1 MNILSKYLL
10 NSILEKKGRMLL
22 ILFSIIIGTALFTA
36 SLGISDS
43 ITNNY
48 VNTLKGAYENFNV
61 EISANS
67 KAKDPLFK
75 PSDFKASDI
84 KDSFKTAAINGY
96 VKNNDSKTF
105 NMLGTTLTDFKKFK
119 SIKILKSSN
128 LEPFSG
134 NKLIISKKTADS
146 LKLKPG
152 DKLNLYTLG
161 KSKEYTIS
169 SVASNTG
176 LFLSDTSSNFIL
188 ITPTKNVCDIYG
200 ESSKYTSMYA
210 AINSN
215 SLNTWIKN
223 FNNKNPNFTAK
234 LLVDES
240 EVASQSLTIKICML
254 FMLCIVLIMSIF
266 IIYSSFKMIVTER
279 LSVFETFLST
289 GATKLNIVL
298 ILLKESFTY
307 GFIGGILGDL
317 LGAAIIYLTSNFTNP
332 FKDEGIKATVSL
344 NYSYF
349 IYGFILAL
357 MVSIISSLIPILSIR
372 KLPVKE
378 VILNNFGVSNNISVK
393 SFIIGIILIA
403 LSISFHFLGGNI
415 KGQRPYITAL
425 PAFFIGFVG
434 VIIIIPKLVDFILYP
449 FARVFRKINSTLM
462 LSVNNVR
469 TSKILLNNIRLI
481 SVSVIAIMIIM
492 SFSLSLNDVL
502 TGVYKKLNF
511 DLIVDINS
519 QNANILKA
527 SNDIIKNSSKNSK
540 IIKHQYVDTNLNGD
554 ASKKINVLCIEP
566 QNFKGYD
573 NYLNYADKNA
583 QLDELD
589 GNEDGIII
597 SKKISTRYS
606 IKKGDEINL
615 YSDNKKE
622 TFKVLSIVD
631 AKFMNMGNVNLIS
644 YKAAEKHFDIKY
656 SDEFFISTNSSV
668 SKLKNDLAKQLKGLP
683 ISISTRQDS
692 INHDSEN
699 CKQIV
704 SLLSIFSYI
713 TMIIGSFGILSNI
726 SLSFLQRKREL
737 AVLSSIGLTN
747 GSRNCMILCE
757 SFIETII
764 GLIFS
769 FISASLIIV
778 LLRDIFKYLVLDM
791 DFSYPFG
798 SIPFVVVLV
807 VLLTFIT
814 SVPSLVKSKNL
825 KIVSQLKYE

>member
-22 ILFSIIIGTALFTA
+22 ILFSIIIGTALLVA

-61 EISANS
+61 EISTNS
-67 KAKDPLFK
+67 KAKNPLFK
-75 PSDFKASDI
+75 ASDFKASGI
-84 KDSFKTAAINGY
+84 KDSFKTAAVNGY
-96 VKNNDSKTF
+96 VKSDDSKTF

-119 SIKILKSSN
+119 SIKILKSLN
-128 LEPFSG
+128 LEPFDSS
-134 NKLIISKKTADS
+134 KLIISKKTADS
-146 LKLKPG
+146 LKLKLG

-169 SVASNTG
+169 AIASNTG
-176 LFLSDTSSNFIL
+176 LFLSDTASNFIL

-200 ESSKYTSMYA
+200 ENNKYTSMYA
-210 AINSN
+210 AINTSSVN
-215 SLNTWIKN
+215 IWIKN

-240 EVASQSLTIKICML
+240 EVTSQALTIKICML

-266 IIYSSFKMIVTER
+266 IIYSSFKMIITER
-279 LSVFETFLST
+279 ISVFGTFLST

-298 ILLKESFTY
+298 LLLKESFTY

-317 LGAAIIYLTSNFTNP
+317 LGAVIIYLASSFTNP
-332 FKDEGIKATVSL
+332 FKDEGIKATVSF

-349 IYGFILAL
+349 LCGLVLSLI
-357 MVSIISSLIPILSIR
+357 VSIISSLIPILSIK

-378 VILNNFGVSNNISVK
+378 VILNNFGVSNKTSIK
-393 SFIIGIILIA
+393 SFIIGIILVLI
-403 LSISFHFLGGNI
+403 SIILHFLGGNI
-415 KGQRPYITAL
+415 KGQRPYVTAL

-434 VIIIIPKLVDFILYP
+434 VIIIIPKLVDIILYP
-449 FARVFRKINSTLM
+449 FTRLFRKINSTLM

-481 SVSVIAIMIIM
+481 SVSVISIVMIM
-492 SFSLSLNDVL
+492 SFSLSLNDIL

-511 DLIVDINS
+511 DLIVSINS

-527 SNDIIKNSSKNSK
+527 SNDIIENSSKNSK
-540 IIKHQYVDTNLNGD
+540 IIKRQYVYANLNGD
-554 ASKKINVLCIEP
+554 ASKEINVLCIEP

-573 NYLNYADKNA
+573 NYLNYTDKNA
-583 QLDELD
+583 QLDELN

-597 SKKISTRYS
+597 AKKISTRYD
-606 IKKGDEINL
+606 IKKGNKINL
-615 YSDNKKE
+615 YLDNKKE

-668 SKLKNDLAKQLKGLP
+668 SKLKSDLTKKLKGLP
-683 ISISTRQDS
+683 ISISTRQDA
-692 INHDSEN
+692 INHDSET

-713 TMIIGSFGILSNI
+713 TMIIGGFGILSNI

-747 GSRNCMILCE
+747 GSRNLMILCE
-757 SFIETII
+757 SFIETLT

-769 FISASLIIV
+769 FVSASLII
-778 LLRDIFKYLVLDM
+778 LLLGDIFKYLVLDM
-791 DFSYPFG
+791 NFSYPFD
-798 SIPFVVVLV
+798 SLPFVIVLV
-807 VLLTFIT
+807 VLLSFIT
-814 SVPSLVKSKNL
+814 SVPTLVKSKNL
-825 KIVSQLKYE
+825 KIVNQLKYE